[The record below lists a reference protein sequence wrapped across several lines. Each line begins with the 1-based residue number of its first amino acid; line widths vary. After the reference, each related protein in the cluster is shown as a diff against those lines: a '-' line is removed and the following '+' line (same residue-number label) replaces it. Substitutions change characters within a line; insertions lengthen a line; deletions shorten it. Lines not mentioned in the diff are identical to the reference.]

1 MKINLRLPVYLN
13 DGWVTFDCKKG
24 LQSEH
29 IFDVNNEVWER
40 GSVSIAVRLGPR
52 LGSEVQIEKLPKLVS
67 WDAATSGRRTPII
80 LFRG

>member
-1 MKINLRLPVYLN
+1 M
-13 DGWVTFDCKKG
+13 
-24 LQSEH
+24 
-29 IFDVNNEVWER
+29 NNEVWER

-80 LFRG
+80 LFRRLGRIGILTRGLLGDVVR